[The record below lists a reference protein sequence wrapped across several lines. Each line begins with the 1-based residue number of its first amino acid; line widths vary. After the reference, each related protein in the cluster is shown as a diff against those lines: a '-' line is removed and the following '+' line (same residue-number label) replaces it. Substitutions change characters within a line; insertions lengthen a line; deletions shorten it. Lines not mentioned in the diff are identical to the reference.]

1 MTLSQKEAAKRVLQV
16 RNAELSFVDFVKSMH
31 PEWKIPKFQYT
42 LMHALNLLEKR
53 NLYSGFTGDT
63 DKKGNLIKKNQYGEP
78 VYNILINMPPR
89 HAKSTFAT
97 QLFPAYYMGRNP
109 SRYVMSTSY
118 NASLAVDFGRAVRS
132 IAEEP
137 IFPQIFPHFAF
148 DQTSRAADVWRT
160 TDNGAYFGIGMGGT
174 TSGRPANLL
183 IIDDPIKNRQ
193 EAESMTTR
201 NNAWNYYISALT
213 TRLQPEANGS
223 HPIQIMILTRWHPDD
238 PGGRIQLTED
248 WRENRWLHINFPAK
262 KEVNCGVMR
271 SVAELPPDDPRH
283 IKTGELSRVSPK
295 KRHYSPTKIVALWP
309 ERFPLD
315 NLNRIERL
323 NPREF
328 AALYQQSPY
337 IEGGNIIKADWW
349 KFYDPEIINPTN
361 FSAIII
367 AADTAFKKTET
378 ADYSVFL
385 VGGLATD
392 GDIYII
398 DRVKGRYDFPELK
411 QKAVHLNTKYRGK
424 GLRGLYI
431 EDKASGQS
439 LIQELKHE
447 SGVSVIAYKVNAD
460 KVARAHTVTPLIE
473 GGRVWL
479 PQGAHWVDDF
489 IDATVSFPSAVHD
502 DDVDALSIL
511 LDSISKMHVGASFDA
526 PINVSESLN
535 NHYSKHRDS
544 ISPLSELNTWRG
556 WGL

>member
-1 MTLSQKEAAKRVLQV
+1 MNISQKDAAKYLLGV
-16 RNAELSFVDFVKSMH
+16 RRAEDSFVDFVKAAH
-31 PEWKIPKFQYT
+31 PEWDFPDFQIT
-42 LMHALNLLEKR
+42 LMHALDLLEKR
-53 NLYSGFTGDT
+53 KLTSTFTGALKANKTLQASNFD
-63 DKKGNLIKKNQYGEP
+63 GEP

-97 QLFPAYYMGRNP
+97 QFFPAYYIGRNP

-118 NASLAVDFGRAVRS
+118 NSQLAIDFGRSVRA
-132 IAEEP
+132 IAEEDL
-137 IFPQIFPHFAF
+137 FPQIFPNFAF
-148 DQTSRAADVWRT
+148 DPSSRAADVWRT
-160 TDNGAYFGIGMGGT
+160 QDGGAYFGIGMGGT

-183 IIDDPIKNRQ
+183 IVDDPIKNRQ

-201 NNAWNYYISALT
+201 NNAWNYYISALI
-213 TRLQPEANGS
+213 TRLQPEANGA

-248 WRENRWLHINFPAK
+248 WDENRWLHINFPAK
-262 KEVNCGVMR
+262 QEVEDGIKK
-271 SVAELPPDDPRH
+271 SVAGLPPSDPRH
-283 IKTGELSRVSPK
+283 IPKGKLSTVAPS
-295 KRHYSPTKIVALWP
+295 KRHYTETTTEALWP

-315 NLNRIERL
+315 VLERIERL

-337 IEGGNIIKADWW
+337 IEGGNIFKADWW

-361 FSAIII
+361 FQSLLIS
-367 AADTAFKKTET
+367 ADTAFKKTET

-411 QKAVHLNTKYRGK
+411 QKAVQLNTKYRGK
-424 GLRGLYI
+424 GLRGFYI

-439 LIQELKHE
+439 LIQELKNE
-447 SGVSVIAYKVNAD
+447 SGISVIPYKVNAD
-460 KVARAHTVTPLIE
+460 KVARAHTVTPLVE

-479 PQGAHWVDDF
+479 PQTAHWVDDF
-489 IDATVSFPSAVHD
+489 INATVSFPSSAHD

-511 LDSISKMHVGASFDA
+511 LDAISKMHVGSSFDVSV
-526 PINVSESLN
+526 NVTDSLN
-535 NHYSKHRDS
+535 NHYSKYKDS
-544 ISPLSELNTWRG
+544 FSSLANLANWRG